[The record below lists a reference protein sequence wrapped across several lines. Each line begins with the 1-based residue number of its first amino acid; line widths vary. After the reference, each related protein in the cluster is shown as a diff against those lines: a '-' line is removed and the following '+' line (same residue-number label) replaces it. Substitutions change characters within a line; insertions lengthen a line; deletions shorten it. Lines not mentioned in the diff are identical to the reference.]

1 MLLALTRA
9 VSPSLAACELTHLP
23 RQPIDPALAAAQ
35 HAVYEAVLSGL
46 GARVIR
52 AEPAP
57 ELPDAVFVE
66 DTALVLDEIAVI
78 TRPGAA
84 SRRPETEAI
93 AAALRPY
100 RPLVH
105 LEAPARLDG
114 GDVLRLGRDLW
125 VGQSARSDALGTAQL
140 RAALQPYGYRVTA
153 IPFGNCLHLKSAVT
167 ALTDRLL
174 LLNPDWVAPECF
186 PGYDILA
193 VDPNEPAAANALRIG
208 NSVIYPEHC
217 PRTALRLQEAGLR
230 LQPVPCSEL
239 AKAEGGVTCCSL
251 IFESSSQRA
260 AATA

>member
-1 MLLALTRA
+1 LLLALTRA

-23 RQPIDPALAAAQ
+23 RQPIDPVLAAAQ
-35 HAVYEAVLSGL
+35 HAAYEAVLTGL
-46 GARVIR
+46 GALVIR

-66 DTALVLDEIAVI
+66 DTALVLDEVAVI

-105 LEAPARLDG
+105 LAAPASLDG

-125 VGQSARSDALGTAQL
+125 VGQSARSDALGIAQL
-140 RAALQPYGYRVTA
+140 RTALQRYGYRVTA
-153 IPFGNCLHLKSAVT
+153 IPFRDCLHLKSAVT

-174 LLNPDWVAPECF
+174 LLNPDWVAPESF
-186 PGYDILA
+186 PGYDTLA
-193 VDPNEPAAANALRIG
+193 VDPAEPAAANALRIG
-208 NSVIYPEHC
+208 NSVIYPDHF
-217 PRTALRLQEAGLR
+217 PLTAERLRHTGLSLR
-230 LQPVPCSEL
+230 SVACSEL

-251 IFESSSQRA
+251 IFESPAHRGP
-260 AATA
+260 ATA